1 VSGVSYLESID
12 VLVVDLDGVVWIG
25 GKAIEANVRALR
37 RLQEHMRIYYVTNN
51 STKSRPEYASKLR
64 SLGLEAWESNVITS
78 GRAATLWLK
87 RFTKARNVYLIGEE
101 GLKWELEVEGYH
113 VVDRGLEAEAVV
125 VGLDR
130 RLTYHKLAEALKAL
144 LRGAYF
150 IATNPDH
157 ILPEEETPIPGA
169 GAIIAALE
177 TASKRKPDVIAGKPN
192 PWILVSTLGDIDY
205 SRVAV
210 VGDRVD
216 TDVELALRIG
226 AKPILTLT
234 GVTRNLDEET
244 LRRLREANAIVVK
257 DLGELLAR

>member
-1 VSGVSYLESID
+1 MSWANAIEI
-12 VLVVDLDGVVWIG
+12 LVVDLDGVVWIR

-37 RLQEHMRIYYVTNN
+37 KLQEHVKIYYVTNN
-51 STKSRPEYASKLR
+51 STKSRPEYALKLR
-64 SLGLEAWESNVITS
+64 SLGLEAWESNVISS

-87 RFTKARNVYLIGEE
+87 KFTKARNVYLIGEE
-101 GLKWELEVEGYH
+101 GLIWELEVEGYNI
-113 VVDRGLEAEAVV
+113 VDRGSKAEAVV

-130 RLTYHKLAEALKAL
+130 KLTYQKLAEALEAL
-144 LRGAYF
+144 LKGAYF

-157 ILPEEETPIPGA
+157 ILPEEESPIPGA

-177 TASKRKPDVIAGKPN
+177 TASERKPDVIAGKPN
-192 PWILVSTLGDIDY
+192 PWIVASTLGDIDY

-210 VGDRVD
+210 VGDRLD

-244 LRRLREANAIVVK
+244 LKRLREVKTVIVK
-257 DLGELLAR
+257 DLEELLAR